1 MVLGHQSIFANMSG
15 GPPGLQPAL
24 QLAAVAAHLA
34 PRSRVPWAPFLQF
47 GMSNPMLFGSP
58 FLSRPHFNGHT
69 AHNLINTSNNS
80 QSPGIISNRS
90 AQSQQSEDS
99 NDERGKFTVGKIKFS
114 CIFAMQ
120 MCMYNALML
129 TCGIIDQVIF
139 SVAGARVINK
149 KKQLKCLQNVIYL

>member
-47 GMSNPMLFGSP
+47 GMTNPMLFGSP

-69 AHNLINTSNNS
+69 AHSLINSSTNS

-99 NDERGKFTVGKIKFS
+99 NDERGKFTVGNF
-114 CIFAMQ
+114 FLF
-120 MCMYNALML
+120 NAIM
-129 TCGIIDQVIF
+129 
-139 SVAGARVINK
+139 
-149 KKQLKCLQNVIYL
+149 

>member
-47 GMSNPMLFGSP
+47 GMTNPMLFGSP

-69 AHNLINTSNNS
+69 AHSLINSSTNS

-99 NDERGKFTVGKIKFS
+99 NDERGKLFTVGNFYYS
-114 CIFAMQ
+114 MQ
-120 MCMYNALML
+120 LCDA
-129 TCGIIDQVIF
+129 
-139 SVAGARVINK
+139 
-149 KKQLKCLQNVIYL
+149 NVHVYCAHAYVRNYRSSYFFLPCKGD

>member
-47 GMSNPMLFGSP
+47 GMTNPMLFGSP

-69 AHNLINTSNNS
+69 AHNLINTSANS

-99 NDERGKFTVGKIKFS
+99 NDERGKFTVGKKNVFS
-114 CIFAMQ
+114 AFMRCKCACLVAHAYVWNYRSSYYVSF
-120 MCMYNALML
+120 
-129 TCGIIDQVIF
+129 
-139 SVAGARVINK
+139 AGARVINYFK
-149 KKQLKCLQNVIYL
+149 